1 MLTFNKCLGGVIMEA
16 GLENIGK
23 TDNNKNAGFM
33 SIRKKIVG
41 SYTVIL
47 IFMGIIAIACINA
60 LQEVTNELHNTLEII
75 NNAAVQTMTKMS
87 MRDSITSVQSVVN
100 KCTSFAA
107 IFAVVGFVF
116 AVILAF
122 IVIRGIVKSL
132 RDVNNLA
139 LSLKNGDLTGELKGK
154 YDKEIGQVVTNLN
167 EAIKANRKVV
177 ENIYDYSNKLKES
190 NEFLN
195 KSINTIAIKVN
206 DVNHEADSIVSEVE
220 QLSAVSEEVNSATNE
235 ISETVSR
242 LNSKAEDDSNTA
254 ENIRKK
260 AGEVKNQG
268 EKAAFNAKNIYSE
281 KINNVSKA
289 IEQGKVVNEIKVMAD
304 VISDVS
310 EQTNLLALNA
320 AIEAARAGE
329 AGKGFVV
336 VAEEVKNLAQQSSDT
351 VEKIKKIIDEV
362 QNAFENLSTHSKEIL
377 NFIENNVT
385 NDYDLLIDTATSYEN
400 DSEVISNMA
409 GGIKESSST
418 INTIISEIIQGIN
431 EVSKSTVDASG
442 KTQNI
447 QTSVE
452 EVGSQV
458 KNILSLIRN
467 QNDLSEK
474 LMETVNSY
482 KLS

>member
-1 MLTFNKCLGGVIMEA
+1 MEA

-235 ISETVSR
+235 IGETVSR

-458 KNILSLIRN
+458 KNILRLIRN